1 MDFSSPAAIA
11 RMMIPKVPFMLST
24 AIWHALYLSPTS
36 SKWDMKTEVI
46 IRLIRTFLENPK
58 PHPLL
63 RQQRASVQDPGI
75 KGRMWIAKVTLP
87 APHTQDVLDLLC
99 KAVDDMK
106 ENGSET
112 YQKPALMPVYGEW
125 TGFRANVDSNR
136 PRLDLSEEGHYKK
149 LMAEVS
155 SDVTILYFHGGAY
168 YMMDTASHRIPC
180 SRLAHL
186 TKGRCFNVRYRLAP
200 QNAFPAALLD
210 ALVAY
215 LSLLYAPPGSYYEA
229 VPANHIVFAG
239 DSAGAGLSLAL
250 VQLLLQI
257 NRTAATGQSIQ
268 IHSTTSILLPL
279 PLPAGA
285 ALNSVWCDLTRAMPS
300 IDTNYH
306 YDYLPPPMTNDQVAR
321 FPADSIWPTDPP
333 RGDLY
338 CEVNMLCHPLVSPIA
353 AKDWSGSCP
362 LWLGCGE
369 EMLGD
374 EGKIIASRA
383 ADQGVK
389 VQWAQWGTM
398 PHCFALI
405 LIGSPMGKRYFQ
417 DWAGFASKVVVSNG
431 QQIETGGIFFEA
443 KTQKEVPV
451 DVQTLSPLSDEE
463 MRSRMEGAQRAR
475 ALGIEGEAKLLPRL

>member
-1 MDFSSPAAIA
+1 MDFSSPTAVA
-11 RMMIPKVPFMLST
+11 RMMLPKVPFMLST
-24 AIWHALYLSPTS
+24 ALWHTLYLSPTS
-36 SKWDMKTEVI
+36 SKWDLKTEVI

-63 RQQRASVQDPGI
+63 VQQRASLRDPGI
-75 KGRMWIAKVTLP
+75 KGKMWISKVTLP
-87 APHTQDVLDLLC
+87 APNTEDTLDLLC
-99 KAVDDMK
+99 KAIEDMK
-106 ENGSET
+106 ESGHET
-112 YQKPALMPVYGEW
+112 YAKPALLPVYGEW
-125 TGFRANVDSNR
+125 TGFRPNVDANR
-136 PRLDLSEEGHYKK
+136 PRPDLSEEQHYKK
-149 LMAEVS
+149 LMGEVS
-155 SDVTILYFHGGAY
+155 SNVTILYFHGGAY
-168 YMMDTASHRIPC
+168 YMMDPASHRIPC
-180 SRLAHL
+180 SRLAQL

-215 LSLLYAPPGSYYEA
+215 LSLLYPPPGSYHSA

-257 NRTAATGQSIQ
+257 NRTATAGQSIEF
-268 IHSTTSILLPL
+268 HNAKVPLPL

-285 ALNSVWCDLTRAMPS
+285 ALNSVWCDLTRSMPS

-321 FPADSIWPTDPP
+321 FPPDSIWPTDPP

-338 CEVNMLCHPLVSPIA
+338 CEVNMLCHPLTSPLA
-353 AKDWSGSCP
+353 AKDWRGCPP

-374 EGKIIASRA
+374 EGKILASRTA
-383 ADQGVK
+383 NQGVK
-389 VQWAQWGTM
+389 VQWAQWETM

-405 LIGSPMGKRYFQ
+405 LAGSPIGKRYFEE
-417 DWAGFASKVVVSNG
+417 WAGFASRVVGG
-431 QQIETGGIFFEA
+431 QPIETKGIFHE
-443 KTQKEVPV
+443 TRRLKEIDV
-451 DVQTLSPLSDEE
+451 DVKTLAPISDEE
-463 MRSRMEGAQRAR
+463 VKNRMERAR
-475 ALGIEGEAKLLPRL
+475 EARQVGVEGEAKLLPRL

>member
-11 RMMIPKVPFMLST
+11 RMILPKVPFMLST
-24 AIWHALYLSPTS
+24 AIWHTLYLSPTS
-36 SKWDMKTEVI
+36 SKWDLKTEVI

-63 RQQRASVQDPGI
+63 AQQRASLQDPGI
-75 KGRMWIAKVTLP
+75 KGKVWISKITLTVP
-87 APHTQDVLDLLC
+87 NTQDVLDVLC

-106 ENGSET
+106 ESRHENYT
-112 YQKPALMPVYGEW
+112 KPALMPVYAEW
-125 TGFRANVDSNR
+125 TGFRPNVDSQR
-136 PRLDLSEEGHYKK
+136 PRPDLSEEEHYKK

-155 SDVTILYFHGGAY
+155 SDVTILYFHGGAF

-180 SRLAHL
+180 SRLARL

-200 QNAFPAALLD
+200 QHPFPAALLD

-215 LSLLYAPPGSYYEA
+215 LSLLHPPPGSYYNA

-239 DSAGAGLSLAL
+239 DSAGAGLALAL

-257 NRTAATGQSIQ
+257 NRTATAGQSVEF
-268 IHSTTSILLPL
+268 HDTTITLPL

-285 ALNSVWCDLTRAMPS
+285 ALNSVWCDLTRSMPS

-321 FPADSIWPTDPP
+321 FPPESIWPTDPP

-338 CEVNMLCHPLVSPIA
+338 CEVSMLCHALTSPIA
-353 AKDWSGSCP
+353 AKDWQGSCP

-369 EMLGD
+369 EMLAD
-374 EGKIIASRA
+374 EDKIIASRA
-383 ADQGVK
+383 ANQGVK
-389 VQWAQWGTM
+389 VQWAHWGTM

-405 LIGSPMGKRYFQ
+405 LAGSPVEKQFFQ
-417 DWAGFASKVVVSNG
+417 EWARFASKVVAG
-431 QQIETGGIFFEA
+431 QQVETRGIFIEA
-443 KTQKEVPV
+443 KTLKEVDV
-451 DVQTLSPLSDEE
+451 DVKALATISDGE
-463 MRSRMEGAQRAR
+463 MKSRMERAR
-475 ALGIEGEAKLLPRL
+475 HAREAGVEGEAKLMPRL

>member
-11 RMMIPKVPFMLST
+11 RIILPKVPFMLST
-24 AIWHALYLSPTS
+24 AIWHTLYLSPTS
-36 SKWDMKTEVI
+36 SKWDLRTEVI

-58 PHPLL
+58 PRPLL
-63 RQQRASVQDPGI
+63 AQQRASLQDPGI
-75 KGRMWIAKVTLP
+75 KGKMWISKVTLP
-87 APHTQDVLDLLC
+87 APETTDILNILC
-99 KAVDDMK
+99 KAVEDFR
-106 ENGSET
+106 ESGYET
-112 YQKPALMPVYGEW
+112 YTKPALAPVYGEW
-125 TGFRANVDSNR
+125 TGFRPNVDSNR
-136 PRLDLSEEGHYKK
+136 PRLDLTEEEHYKK

-168 YMMDTASHRIPC
+168 FMMDTASHRIPC
-180 SRLAHL
+180 SRLAQL
-186 TKGRCFNVRYRLAP
+186 TKGRCFSVRYRLAP
-200 QNAFPAALLD
+200 QNPFPAALLD

-215 LSLLYAPPGSYYEA
+215 LSLIYPPSGSYYEA
-229 VPANHIVFAG
+229 VPAQNIVFAG

-257 NRTAATGQSIQ
+257 NRTATAGKSIKF
-268 IHSTTSILLPL
+268 HHMAILLPL

-285 ALNSVWCDLTRAMPS
+285 ALNSVWCDLTRSMPS
-300 IDTNYH
+300 IDTNYQ

-321 FPADSIWPTDPP
+321 FPSDSIWPTDPP

-338 CEVNMLCHPLVSPIA
+338 CEINMLCHPLTSPIA
-353 AKDWSGSCP
+353 AKDWRGSCP

-383 ADQGVK
+383 ANQGVK

-405 LIGSPMGKRYFQ
+405 LFGSPMGKRCFEE
-417 DWAGFASKVVVSNG
+417 WTGFASRVVGREEV
-431 QQIETGGIFFEA
+431 ETKGTFFEA
-443 KTQKEVPV
+443 RTSNEV
-451 DVQTLSPLSDEE
+451 DVDVKALAPISDEE
-463 MRSRMEGAQRAR
+463 VEKRMKEARRAR
-475 ALGIEGEAKLLPRL
+475 SKGIEGETKLMPRL